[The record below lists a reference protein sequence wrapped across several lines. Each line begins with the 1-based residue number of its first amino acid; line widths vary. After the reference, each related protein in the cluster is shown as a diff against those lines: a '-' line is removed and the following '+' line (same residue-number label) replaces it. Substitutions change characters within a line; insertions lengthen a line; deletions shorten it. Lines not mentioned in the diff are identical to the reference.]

1 MCIIAYKPEGV
12 ATPAKDILKTCFE
25 NNPHGAGLFIL
36 RPGEKV
42 AEIHKGYMSFADF
55 WDFASV
61 AVSPE
66 DMAAYHF
73 RITTSGGTCP
83 ENCHPFP
90 VSSDVADLRALSI
103 RSRYVFVHNGIIGA
117 GSPELSDTQL
127 YVRDTLTSLV
137 GKLKNKA
144 TQDRIAADTIGSRT
158 LTVDARYHEAIL
170 TGNWI
175 EDKDTGLL
183 FSNSS
188 YLARGYGFGLRSH
201 DYPHEA
207 DDAGML
213 ADMDVCPDCGG
224 SALLVSEYHGLYEC
238 ESCHCLFDCYGNVW
252 ADGEF

>member
-12 ATPAKDILKTCFE
+12 ALPAKNILKTCFE

-36 RPGEKV
+36 RPGEKM
-42 AEIHKGYMSFADF
+42 AEIHKGYMSFPDF

-61 AVSPE
+61 AVSPD
-66 DMAAYHF
+66 DMVAYHF
-73 RITTSGGTCP
+73 RISTSGGTCP
-83 ENCHPFP
+83 ANCHPFP
-90 VSSDVADLRALSI
+90 VSSSVDDLRALSI

-117 GSPELSDTQL
+117 GSRDLSDTQL

-144 TQDRIAADTIGSRT
+144 TRDKIAADTIGSRT

-170 TGNWI
+170 TGDWI

-183 FSNSS
+183 FSNTS
-188 YLARGYGFGLRSH
+188 YLARDYGFGIRFH
-201 DYPHEA
+201 DCTHE
-207 DDAGML
+207 DDSIPEAI
-213 ADMDVCPDCGG
+213 DVCPDCG
-224 SALLVSEYHGLYEC
+224 STAQVVSEYHGLYEC
-238 ESCHCLFDCYGNVW
+238 ENCHCLFDYYGNVW